1 MVETMDE
8 LIARVQQQVYRL
20 TDLHEAMTGVL
31 VRETSPD
38 GAVTVEVDGNAALVG
53 LDLTAAIAE
62 FTPAEFEKTLVETA
76 RKAAHRAI
84 TQRGELISTFNSE
97 STR

>member
-8 LIARVQQQVYRL
+8 LITRVRQQVYRL
-20 TDLHEAMTGVL
+20 TDLHEAMTGIL

-53 LDLTAAIAE
+53 LSLTVAITE
-62 FTPAEFEKTLVETA
+62 LTPVEFEKALVETA
-76 RKAAHRAI
+76 RTAAHRAI
-84 TQRGELISTFNSE
+84 TQRGELINTFNSE